1 MPARKPPKRPAVT
14 ADDRALAEQLYIAF
28 HCPDAGPA
36 TEGIAKVLSALHE
49 RAVACAAVRVSREL
63 GLIGYHDGAPT
74 KVAKPRKR
82 KP

>member
-1 MPARKPPKRPAVT
+1 MKPAAKRPAVT

-63 GLIGYHDGAPT
+63 QST
-74 KVAKPRKR
+74 KEKR